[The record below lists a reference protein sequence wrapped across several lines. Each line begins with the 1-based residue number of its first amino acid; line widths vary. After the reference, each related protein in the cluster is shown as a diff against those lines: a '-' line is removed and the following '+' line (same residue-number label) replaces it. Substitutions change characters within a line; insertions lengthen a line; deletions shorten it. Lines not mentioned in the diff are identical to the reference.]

1 MSDIEENE
9 ETDMNSYSS
18 YGLETASKGSTS
30 SGQRKR
36 RLSQEVVA
44 ETDQQPELRRVTFF
58 CSAMLKPRDS
68 STDDEDNEGNKDAHW
83 TRHSHAAH
91 FSRTTNILFATLLLG
106 LQQLETG
113 GALTPAHHSM
123 LEDMLEGWTRR
134 DEKDTINP
142 LIATLE
148 GDRLAILKK
157 QMDYDLG
164 LAASF
169 AEEVDDDDD
178 DGDRVRH
185 SFLRKLTSGKPFR
198 LNRSKTCYFKHL
210 LLTREELDQ
219 ADSEYS
225 GVFCAFYESDR
236 SIDNKYATGWRFH
249 PYCWD
254 E

>member
-1 MSDIEENE
+1 MSDTEDNE
-9 ETDMNSYSS
+9 ETDMISKPSTNS
-18 YGLETASKGSTS
+18 YGLETASEGSTS

-36 RLSQEVVA
+36 SLSQEEVA
-44 ETDQQPELRRVTFF
+44 ETEQQPELRRVTFI
-58 CSAMLKPRDS
+58 CSAMLKTGDA
-68 STDDEDNEGNKDAHW
+68 DDEDNEGNKDVHW

-91 FSRTTNILFATLLLG
+91 FPRTTNILFATLLLG
-106 LQQLETG
+106 LQQLETDG
-113 GALTPAHHSM
+113 VLAPAHHSM

-148 GDRLAILKK
+148 GDRLAILKE

-164 LAASF
+164 LAASV
-169 AEEVDDDDD
+169 ADDSDDDDF
-178 DGDRVRH
+178 VRQ

-210 LLTREELDQ
+210 LLTREELGQ
-219 ADSEYS
+219 ADSEYD

-236 SIDNKYATGWRFH
+236 CIDNKYATGWRFH
-249 PYCWD
+249 PDHWD